1 MAMYKITNECS
12 LGEEHETNPILIGG
26 LKFVKVAYTDNKK
39 VADWYKN
46 RIGTISVE
54 EVADQE

>member
-1 MAMYKITNECS
+1 MAMYKITKECS

-39 VADWYKN
+39 VADWYKE

-54 EVADQE
+54 EVAE